1 MHRSKLTSRTRLT
14 RHDLVWL
21 DPSRWRTAL
30 HGSLPDEWVET
41 LDDWFA
47 GGRPAV
53 VRRQEP
59 CTAATIALGV
69 ALSPAR
75 GKLKIPLVISRTALL
90 HSRRPLALDEALCS
104 APDPWRPSLD
114 ALLDGARSLGILL
127 RVYGSLAWQHLTG
140 EPYLTPSSDVDL
152 LWRAGDAEQ
161 ITAMLQLLDG
171 WQRTSGLIADGE
183 LLLADNS
190 GVAWK
195 ELAARPRVVL
205 VKHARGVAMRATT
218 DVLGTPAEASC

>member
-1 MHRSKLTSRTRLT
+1 
-14 RHDLVWL
+14 
-21 DPSRWRTAL
+21 
-30 HGSLPDEWVET
+30 
-41 LDDWFA
+41 
-47 GGRPAV
+47 
-53 VRRQEP
+53 
-59 CTAATIALGV
+59 
-69 ALSPAR
+69 
-75 GKLKIPLVISRTALL
+75 
-90 HSRRPLALDEALCS
+90 
-104 APDPWRPSLD
+104 
-114 ALLDGARSLGILL
+114 
-127 RVYGSLAWQHLTG
+127 
-140 EPYLTPSSDVDL
+140 LTPSSDVDL

-161 ITAMLQLLDG
+161 ITAMLQLLDW